1 MNLKPA
7 APINYGFMP
16 RPWRRRSW
24 ATENTAVGKP
34 FAGEDISRRLHLHAK
49 NLRIP
54 HPAGG
59 ILEVSAPLPDHM
71 RATFRTF
78 GFDDRAG
85 KGLFQEFKD
94 LEEP

>member
-1 MNLKPA
+1 MAIKT
-7 APINYGFMP
+7 PILGDGKYGGREAFI
-16 RPWRRRSW
+16 
-24 ATENTAVGKP
+24 
-34 FAGEDISRRLHLHAK
+34 AGEDISWRLHLHAK

-85 KGLFQEFKD
+85 KDLFQKFKN